1 MKPTES
7 PLRRNVSAK
16 HERTPCWHHGL
27 TCPTNSRAIYKQE
40 IDTTSSTFVGPKLV
54 AKESKY
60 VGEEYSKIAFHDVF
74 ARTQLKADRFAKR
87 FNAQI
92 KKRLS
97 LISPGQSFSDL
108 VWDVCFLPC
117 SVYVF
122 FEEGT
127 NIKRGVLVEKLLEPS
142 SCYTKFNGNNG
153 YVHDAR
159 NSAMTP
165 PVANED
171 RQALASK
178 AFMEAIPEEDEE
190 EYDSDDASSTHSVED
205 HNGPD
210 GQLEDERKVSAF
222 PLGVPSQ
229 RNERTDVAAGI
240 SSPISSFS
248 PKAECYVQAFSHFT
262 YRNSRR
268 KMLVCDLQGVK
279 STCPDKDRAGVFE
292 LTDPVIH
299 YRSKS
304 GRSQVYGRTDLDK
317 RGINSFFKTHECNDV
332 CRLLGLSRQAVY
344 PSKDDAMK

>member
-1 MKPTES
+1 M
-7 PLRRNVSAK
+7 
-16 HERTPCWHHGL
+16 
-27 TCPTNSRAIYKQE
+27 
-40 IDTTSSTFVGPKLV
+40 GPKLV

-60 VGEEYSKIAFHDVF
+60 VGGEYSKIAFHEVF
-74 ARTQLKADRFAKR
+74 AKTQLKAERFAKK
-87 FNAQI
+87 FNARI

-108 VWDVCFLPC
+108 VWDVSFLPC

-122 FEEGT
+122 FEEGASME
-127 NIKRGVLVEKLLEPS
+127 RGVLVEKLLEPS

-159 NSAMTP
+159 DSATTP
-165 PVANED
+165 PVANKA
-171 RQALASK
+171 QQGLGSK
-178 AFMEAIPEEDEE
+178 AFMEAILEEDDE

-205 HNGPD
+205 HNGP
-210 GQLEDERKVSAF
+210 GEELRNERKVSAF
-222 PLGVPSQ
+222 PLGAPSQ
-229 RNERTDVAAGI
+229 SNEQTDVAAGI

-262 YRNSRR
+262 YWNSRR

-304 GRSQVYGRTDLDK
+304 GRSQVYGRTDLGK
-317 RGINSFFKTHECNDV
+317 RGIHSFFETHECNDV
-332 CRLLGLSRQAVY
+332 CRLLGLSR
-344 PSKDDAMK
+344 